1 MTISA
6 GRIAEVDSRHASGI
20 VFSRFGVI
28 PKRGQPNQWRLI
40 LDSSYP
46 PGNSI
51 NDGVQQALSSLRYV
65 SVDDAV
71 QQILQL
77 GRGTLL
83 AKVDVKHAYRNVPI
97 HPDDRHLLGM
107 AWRGR
112 LFVDKTLPFGL
123 RSAPKIFTAL
133 ADALQWVLQ
142 DRGVGW
148 LIHYIDD
155 FLTAGKPASPQCQQN
170 LTCIEKACADLGV
183 PLKREKVVGPTTSLD
198 FLGIVLDTEAME
210 LHLPDEKV
218 TQLKGLLEEWLVK
231 KSCRKRELL
240 LFIGKLANACKIV
253 RVGRIFLRRFID
265 YSMKA
270 KRLDHWI
277 HLSIDFREDVAWW
290 QAFLQTWNHRS
301 TMHLISHGSP
311 PNVIFSS
318 DASGKL
324 GLCGSLAASM
334 AAMAVGAHVGCT
346 AYCDQGVIASSLS
359 MRCLGLILAI
369 LYGTGQV

>member
-1 MTISA
+1 M
-6 GRIAEVDSRHASGI
+6 
-20 VFSRFGVI
+20 
-28 PKRGQPNQWRLI
+28 
-40 LDSSYP
+40 
-46 PGNSI
+46 
-51 NDGVQQALSSLRYV
+51 
-65 SVDDAV
+65 
-71 QQILQL
+71 
-77 GRGTLL
+77 
-83 AKVDVKHAYRNVPI
+83 
-97 HPDDRHLLGM
+97 
-107 AWRGR
+107 
-112 LFVDKTLPFGL
+112 
-123 RSAPKIFTAL
+123 
-133 ADALQWVLQ
+133 
-142 DRGVGW
+142 GW
-148 LIHYIDD
+148 LIHYIDN

-210 LHLPDEKV
+210 LRLPDEKV

-240 LFIGKLANACKIV
+240 SFIGKLAHACKIV

-301 TMHLISHGSP
+301 MMHLISHGSP

-318 DASGKL
+318 DASGNWGCAEVWQHRWLQWQWEPTWAVQHIAIKEL
-324 GLCGSLAASM
+324 LPVVLACAVWGSYWQYCTVLVKCDNI
-334 AAMAVGAHVGCT
+334 AVVH
-346 AYCDQGVIASSLS
+346 S
-359 MRCLGLILAI
+359 
-369 LYGTGQV
+369 